1 MSLFGPALRKWGR
14 RRRGGTPIINGWA
27 FLTIPGLG
35 FLAVFFLAP
44 LAVIALRSVTDV
56 TGPSSGWL
64 ANYADFFSSDVYL
77 RVLGNTFW
85 IASLTTVICV
95 AVGYPYA
102 YLMTISP
109 RWLAGLL
116 LMTVLVPFWS
126 SPLVRTYAWQVLL
139 RDTGVINGLLLKS
152 GMISEPLPLIRTT
165 LGVLL
170 GMCQI
175 LLPLMVL
182 PVYAVMRQV
191 DSDYPKAA
199 ANLGAGPFTA
209 FRRVFLP
216 LSMPGLLAGSLLV
229 FVVALGFYITPA
241 LLGSPQNTMISS
253 LIANAIQQRADFGA
267 GSALGV
273 ILLAVTLVVL
283 IIASRLIRL
292 RDIFG
297 SLESEL

>member
-1 MSLFGPALRKWGR
+1 MSLRGPAARRLGRLRLALR
-14 RRRGGTPIINGWA
+14 FNGWA
-27 FLTIPGLG
+27 LLVVPGLA
-35 FLAVFFLAP
+35 FLSVFFLVP
-44 LAVIALRSVTDV
+44 LAVIGLRSVTDV
-56 TGPSSGWL
+56 EGPSSGWL
-64 ANYADFFSSDVYL
+64 ANYADFFGTDVYL

-85 IASLTTVICV
+85 IAALCTVIC
-95 AVGYPYA
+95 AGLGYPYA
-102 YLMTISP
+102 YLMTIVP
-109 RWLAGLL
+109 QRFAGLL
-116 LMTVLVPFWS
+116 LIVVLVPFWS

-139 RDTGVINGLLLKS
+139 RDTGVINGFLLKS
-152 GMISEPLPLIRTT
+152 GLISEPFPLIRTT
-165 LGVLL
+165 FGVLL

-191 DSDYPKAA
+191 DPEYTKAA

-216 LSMPGLLAGSLLV
+216 LSIPGLLAGSLLV

-273 ILLAVTLVVL
+273 ILLVVTLVVL
-283 IIASRLIRL
+283 IVASRLIRF
-292 RDIFG
+292 RDVFG